1 MKVTAPDPNAG
12 APRETRTRTLSRALV
27 APAPSPLSLL
37 EPDLV
42 IRSAEFFVHAGW
54 APEDLEAFGGDPEFT
69 AEVVAAMRALGP
81 TGGAR

>member
-1 MKVTAPDPNAG
+1 MTRARAG
-12 APRETRTRTLSRALV
+12 TRTVSQALV

-54 APEDLEAFGGDPEFT
+54 APEDLEAFGGDPELT
-69 AEVVAAMRALGP
+69 AEVMAAMRALQAP
-81 TGGAR
+81 GGAR

>member
-1 MKVTAPDPNAG
+1 MKVTAISPG
-12 APRETRTRTLSRALV
+12 ADDPRESGTRTVSQALV

-69 AEVVAAMRALGP
+69 AQVMAAMRALGT